1 MSVIA
6 SCLYRQGARVAD
18 VPIAEAKIPEAE
30 DEFIWIGLSEPT
42 PEELHALEAPF
53 DLHPLAIG
61 DALASDQ
68 MPKIDVYGDQLFVV
82 TRTAVLNDDQIE
94 YGQTAIFI
102 GARHIITV
110 RQGSGRGHAGL
121 RAQLEQAPRLLRHG
135 SDYVLHAILDFVV
148 DNYIP
153 IARTIEDTV
162 LSLERQVI
170 DAFLERAQI
179 VRLFGLRREVILFQ
193 RIVAPMVELTSKL
206 ANLELPAIDPEARP
220 YFSDVLDHARRVEA
234 QLGSLKD
241 LITSVFEASNLLE
254 SQRQGTVTKNLAAWA
269 AILAVPT
276 AIAGIY
282 GMNFENM
289 PELKA
294 RYGYFIV
301 LGAIGV
307 ICVLLYR
314 RFKKVGWL

>member
-1 MSVIA
+1 
-6 SCLYRQGARVAD
+6 
-18 VPIAEAKIPEAE
+18 
-30 DEFIWIGLSEPT
+30 
-42 PEELHALEAPF
+42 
-53 DLHPLAIG
+53 
-61 DALASDQ
+61 
-68 MPKIDVYGDQLFVV
+68 
-82 TRTAVLNDDQIE
+82 
-94 YGQTAIFI
+94 
-102 GARHIITV
+102 
-110 RQGSGRGHAGL
+110 
-121 RAQLEQAPRLLRHG
+121 
-135 SDYVLHAILDFVV
+135 
-148 DNYIP
+148 
-153 IARTIEDTV
+153 
-162 LSLERQVI
+162 
-170 DAFLERAQI
+170 
-179 VRLFGLRREVILFQ
+179 
-193 RIVAPMVELTSKL
+193 MVELTSKL

>member
-1 MSVIA
+1 
-6 SCLYRQGARVAD
+6 
-18 VPIAEAKIPEAE
+18 
-30 DEFIWIGLSEPT
+30 
-42 PEELHALEAPF
+42 
-53 DLHPLAIG
+53 
-61 DALASDQ
+61 

-170 DAFLERAQI
+170 DAFLERAQ
-179 VRLFGLRREVILFQ
+179 VILFQ